1 MSIKISSQFD
11 AGAIDIVNATSAN
24 AIDLNIRKDSHADIT
39 QWFYFRLQGAQAQP
53 CTIRLLNA
61 GQSAYPKGWEDYNA
75 MASYDRINW
84 FRVPTSFDGQV
95 LSIEHTPA
103 MDSVYYAYFEPY
115 SWERHLELLDRA
127 QQSDHVRML
136 DLGSTIDGRDLNM
149 LVIGEPAPEKKKVW
163 VIARQHPGETMAE
176 WFVEGMLDALLDP
189 AHPFGRQLLKET
201 VFYVVPNMNPDGSVR
216 GNLRTNAAG
225 ANLNREWLNPSME
238 RSPEVFLVLQKMHET
253 GVDMCLD
260 VHGDEGLPYVFVAGS
275 ESLPNFTDRTGRGA
289 ESLLGCLHD
298 RQPGLPGRAWL
309 RRNALQRRNADH
321 GLAAHHPRLR
331 LPVADPGTAVQGQRQ
346 RPRSA
351 GRLGRRAQRPPR
363 RRRAAAGAAGGP
375 RDQVR
380 KPYPRPRR
388 GTGLRRPCQK
398 HERRPSSGK
407 LRGTGWELCIGQVKI
422 RNRGRRFPPDWR
434 WATPGSGTPSRP
446 CCRRWSSIRGS
457 RPSMRPSA
465 CSASTAPA

>member
-11 AGAIDIVNATSAN
+11 AGAIDIVNATSAS
-24 AIDLNIRKDSHADIT
+24 AIDLNIRKDSHADII

-95 LSIEHTPA
+95 LTIEHTPA

-127 QQSDHVRML
+127 QLSEHVRMV
-136 DLGSTIDGRDLNM
+136 DLGSTVDGRDLNM
-149 LVIGEPAPEKKKVW
+149 LIIGDESKGEAAPEKKKVW

-225 ANLNREWLNPSME
+225 ANLNREWMNPTME
-238 RSPEVFLVLQKMHET
+238 RSPEVFLVRQKMHET

-260 VHGDEGLPYVFVAGS
+260 VHGDEGLPYVFIAGS
-275 ESLPNFTDRTGRGA
+275 ESLPNFTA
-289 ESLLGCLHD
+289 EQAAAQKAFSDAFMVASPDFQDVHGYGETPYSEETLTMGSPHITHAFGCLSLTLE
-298 RQPGLPGRAWL
+298 LPFKD
-309 RRNALQRRNADH
+309 NAN
-321 GLAAHHPRLR
+321 
-331 LPVADPGTAVQGQRQ
+331 DPDPQVGWDGA
-346 RPRSA
+346 RSA
-351 GRLGRRAQRPPR
+351 RLGAAVLQPVLQAVRAI
-363 RRRAAAGAAGGP
+363 
-375 RDQVR
+375 
-380 KPYPRPRR
+380 K
-388 GTGLRRPCQK
+388 
-398 HERRPSSGK
+398 
-407 LRGTGWELCIGQVKI
+407 
-422 RNRGRRFPPDWR
+422 
-434 WATPGSGTPSRP
+434 
-446 CCRRWSSIRGS
+446 
-457 RPSMRPSA
+457 
-465 CSASTAPA
+465 